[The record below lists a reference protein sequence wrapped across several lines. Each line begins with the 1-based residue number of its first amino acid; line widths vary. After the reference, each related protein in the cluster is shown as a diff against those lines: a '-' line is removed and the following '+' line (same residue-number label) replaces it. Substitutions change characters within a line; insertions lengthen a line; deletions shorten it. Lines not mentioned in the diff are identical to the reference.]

1 MTNAMIS
8 IVWMT
13 GLLSLAPITVWAI
26 TTVQAKTRNREWGK
40 DV

>member
-13 GLLSLAPITVWAI
+13 GLLSLAPITVWVI
-26 TTVQAKTRNREWGK
+26 SSVQAKRRNARWGSE
-40 DV
+40 